1 MTVRSS
7 AAVATQPMA
16 TQPVA
21 AQPVAL
27 TAQFTVQAEAEPS
40 VLPRV
45 LEPFALR
52 TLVPLAV
59 HCRRERSGMRIEV
72 TVAGLEA
79 QVVEHV
85 TRRLNQLVPVATVL
99 ARLVPTA

>member
-7 AAVATQPMA
+7 AAVA
-16 TQPVA
+16 

-27 TAQFTVQAEAEPS
+27 APPVALTTQFTVLAEAEPS

-52 TLVPLAV
+52 NLVPLAV

-72 TVAGLEA
+72 TIAGLEA
-79 QVVEHV
+79 QVVEHL
-85 TRRLNQLVPVATVL
+85 TRRLGQLVPVETVL
-99 ARLVPTA
+99 ACLVPAA

>member
-7 AAVATQPMA
+7 AA
-16 TQPVA
+16 VA

-52 TLVPLAV
+52 NLVPLAV

-79 QVVEHV
+79 QVVEHL
-85 TRRLNQLVPVATVL
+85 TRRLNQLVPVETVL
-99 ARLVPTA
+99 ARLAPAA